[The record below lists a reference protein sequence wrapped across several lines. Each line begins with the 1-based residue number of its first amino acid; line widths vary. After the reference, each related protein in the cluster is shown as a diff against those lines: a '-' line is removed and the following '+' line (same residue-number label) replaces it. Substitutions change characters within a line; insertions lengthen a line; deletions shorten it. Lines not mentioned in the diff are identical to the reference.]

1 MTQPFLLFAKKSTIF
16 ATVKNSYDRQLFSKL
31 RILDCKEEF
40 YDENQK
46 DDIFILVQGKKT
58 KNMNIRAI
66 TPNEYPLC
74 TDISSEVKH

>member
-46 DDIFILVQGKKT
+46 DICLLG
-58 KNMNIRAI
+58 
-66 TPNEYPLC
+66 LC
-74 TDISSEVKH
+74 